1 MRPIFNFYDPDEPF
15 ASKQQP
21 DPTGRPS
28 MLPNPKKRTTPTTS
42 RQRQP
47 LATINA
53 PSTVRQTTRNQ
64 ATSNSNRVVKPE
76 KNIIKKPPMEQS
88 CNSSTSSSQ
97 AQDQQQQEKTLTRQP
112 LFTDSMV
119 SQVTKETSIIAAEK
133 KLNALLE
140 EFHSSKANLEKFTL
154 PGHSNADLKLL
165 LELTDKLAVERKAA
179 AIGREQLQ
187 KARAAFVRE
196 LTDYEEA
203 LVSHVDEL
211 GPLIGRFNG
220 LVAKWAAKSEDDEN
234 GVPAKP
240 EMVDKQVQAIPELST
255 LSRSPSAPH
264 CHIYSRQ
271 IVELP
276 ASPVLRTSIKK
287 PPMASSGTTAFSTP
301 VKFNLNL

>member
-97 AQDQQQQEKTLTRQP
+97 AQDQQQQEKTVGEFIFKRRQEQVELLRSFKLTRQP

-220 LVAKWAAKSEDDEN
+220 
-234 GVPAKP
+234 
-240 EMVDKQVQAIPELST
+240 Q
-255 LSRSPSAPH
+255 
-264 CHIYSRQ
+264 
-271 IVELP
+271 
-276 ASPVLRTSIKK
+276 
-287 PPMASSGTTAFSTP
+287 
-301 VKFNLNL
+301 

>member
-88 CNSSTSSSQ
+88 CCNSSTSSSQ
-97 AQDQQQQEKTLTRQP
+97 AQDQQQQEKTVGEFIFKRRQEQVELLRSFKLTRQP

-140 EFHSSKANLEKFTL
+140 EFYSSKANLEKFTL

-203 LVSHVDEL
+203 LVSHIDEL

-220 LVAKWAAKSEDDEN
+220 
-234 GVPAKP
+234 
-240 EMVDKQVQAIPELST
+240 Q
-255 LSRSPSAPH
+255 
-264 CHIYSRQ
+264 
-271 IVELP
+271 
-276 ASPVLRTSIKK
+276 
-287 PPMASSGTTAFSTP
+287 
-301 VKFNLNL
+301 